1 MEKIVESLNDPVY
14 VSAAAAALSA
24 LCALLTFLF
33 SRRLSA
39 RERVDILKAEI
50 LRVVSV
56 VDDRQE
62 WIGDSDSI
70 STKLTAGVLDPDV
83 RRLAG
88 LLGAKYKRKKWIIF
102 IPAAIEELRHESYG
116 RLLGI

>member
-1 MEKIVESLNDPVY
+1 MKKIVESLNDPVY
-14 VSAAAAALSA
+14 MSAAAAALSA
-24 LCALLTFLF
+24 LCALFTVLF

-62 WIGDSDSI
+62 WIGIATVSRQVDGWGI
-70 STKLTAGVLDPDV
+70 GPDV

-102 IPAAIEELRHESYG
+102 IPAAIEELRHESYD

>member
-1 MEKIVESLNDPVY
+1 MEKIVGSLSDPIY
-14 VSAAAAALSA
+14 VSAAAAVLSA
-24 LCALLTFLF
+24 ICALLTFLF

-62 WIGDSDSI
+62 WIGIATVSRQVDGRGI
-70 STKLTAGVLDPDV
+70 EPDV
-83 RRLAG
+83 RR
-88 LLGAKYKRKKWIIF
+88 
-102 IPAAIEELRHESYG
+102 
-116 RLLGI
+116 